1 MLVHARDMQ
10 LVVFKLDLQRYALH
24 LPVVERIVPLVEITP
39 LPQAPPIVLGVINVQ
54 GRVIPVVDIRQR
66 FRLPERASLL
76 SDRLV
81 LARSADRTLA
91 LLVDAVIGVVDC
103 SQSAWA
109 VPDQI
114 HPGLEYLQAVVTL
127 DDGLILIH
135 DIDTFLSSSEGRSLQ
150 EAMQQTPK
158 ALQ

>member
-1 MLVHARDMQ
+1 MLANAKDMQ

-39 LPQAPPIVLGVINVQ
+39 LPRAPGIVLGVINVQ
-54 GRVIPVVDIRQR
+54 GRIIPVVDIRQR
-66 FRLPERASLL
+66 FRLPERTSLL

-103 SQSAWA
+103 PQSSWA
-109 VPDQI
+109 VSDQI
-114 HPGLEYLQAVVTL
+114 HVGLEYLQAVATL

-135 DIDTFLSSSEGRSLQ
+135 DLDTFLSSSEGCSLQ
-150 EAMQQTPK
+150 EAMQQVQGT
-158 ALQ
+158 AQ

>member
-24 LPVVERIVPLVEITP
+24 LPIVERIVPLVEITP

-103 SQSAWA
+103 SQSSWA

-150 EAMQQTPK
+150 EAMQQPPE